1 VLAPALE
8 LNLGRIGII
17 RRPDDVGNLLRLLFG
32 FVRGGLFSLPI
43 AFLFAGF
50 TVDGVTG
57 DSGSK
62 HVLDGRRMGWIW

>member
-1 VLAPALE
+1 MLAPTLE
-8 LNLGRIGII
+8 LNLGRIGVI

-50 TVDGVTG
+50 IVDGVTG